1 MSARAHRQLGG
12 AWILPGGGVRFRL
25 WAPGCD
31 VVRLLIEGEADPRPL
46 TRSEDG
52 WHEILVPDAGH
63 GALYRFG
70 LPDGTQVPDPGSRFQ
85 PDDVH
90 GPSEVIDPA
99 AYDWTT
105 RWSGRPWSEVVL
117 YELHIGAF
125 TREGTFRAAIDKLD
139 HLADLGVT
147 GIEIMPVWD
156 FPGQRNWGY
165 DGVLPYAP
173 DSSYGRPDDFKAL
186 IEAAHARG
194 IAVIL
199 DVVYNHFGPDGNYL
213 PAYAPGYFTKSH
225 ATPWGDAV
233 NFDAPGSGVVRE
245 LTIDNA
251 LYWLEEYDLDG
262 LRLDAVHAIIDDSPV
277 SILEEIAT
285 RIRAVQTRPTHLVLE
300 DEDNRAH
307 LLTRDDCAPRLYTA
321 QWNDDVHHVLH
332 VAATGEADGYYA
344 DYVGR
349 TDLLARA
356 LAEGFAFQGQV
367 MPYRG
372 SPRGE
377 PSAALPPQ
385 AFIAF
390 LQNHDQVGNR
400 AFGDRISASVARPI
414 LRALAA
420 VYLLLPQVPML
431 FMGEEWGAAQP
442 FPYFCDF
449 DGPLGAAVR
458 DGRRQEFARF
468 PQFQDPDQR
477 EKIPDPQAEAT
488 FLSAKLDWDAI
499 DPDLLS
505 HYRGLITA
513 RREHVMP
520 LIASITHGGDG
531 RVLGPG
537 AVEVRWRCD
546 DGRGLILAA
555 NLSDAAIDYDAPAG
569 TPLWNENP
577 APTPLGPW
585 QVLWTLESA

>member
-1 MSARAHRQLGG
+1 
-12 AWILPGGGVRFRL
+12 
-25 WAPGCD
+25 
-31 VVRLLIEGEADPRPL
+31 
-46 TRSEDG
+46 
-52 WHEILVPDAGH
+52 
-63 GALYRFG
+63 
-70 LPDGTQVPDPGSRFQ
+70 
-85 PDDVH
+85 
-90 GPSEVIDPA
+90 
-99 AYDWTT
+99 
-105 RWSGRPWSEVVL
+105 
-117 YELHIGAF
+117 
-125 TREGTFRAAIDKLD
+125 
-139 HLADLGVT
+139 
-147 GIEIMPVWD
+147 
-156 FPGQRNWGY
+156 
-165 DGVLPYAP
+165 
-173 DSSYGRPDDFKAL
+173 
-186 IEAAHARG
+186 
-194 IAVIL
+194 
-199 DVVYNHFGPDGNYL
+199 
-213 PAYAPGYFTKSH
+213 
-225 ATPWGDAV
+225 
-233 NFDAPGSGVVRE
+233 
-245 LTIDNA
+245 
-251 LYWLEEYDLDG
+251 
-262 LRLDAVHAIIDDSPV
+262 
-277 SILEEIAT
+277 
-285 RIRAVQTRPTHLVLE
+285 
-300 DEDNRAH
+300 
-307 LLTRDDCAPRLYTA
+307 
-321 QWNDDVHHVLH
+321 
-332 VAATGEADGYYA
+332 
-344 DYVGR
+344 
-349 TDLLARA
+349 